1 MERRDAMGEE
11 TRRDGGK
18 VLLTAEHDLRGCV
31 CALESVV
38 VVVVVVIAAVCDGVT
53 RRNSNIVSLFYKSL
67 SHYFSLS

>member
-1 MERRDAMGEE
+1 MGEE

-53 RRNSNIVSLFYKSL
+53 RRNSNIVSLFYESL